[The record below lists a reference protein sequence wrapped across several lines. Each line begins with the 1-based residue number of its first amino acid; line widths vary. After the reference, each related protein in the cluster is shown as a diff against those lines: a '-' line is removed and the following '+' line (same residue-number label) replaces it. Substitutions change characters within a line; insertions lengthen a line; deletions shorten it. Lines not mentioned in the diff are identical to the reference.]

1 MKNNIKSRFTTIWL
15 YLRLLKGENSISTP
29 FSTSRD
35 SKSTALK
42 WRSSLSLS
50 EALTV
55 QQYCNEEMQKL
66 GYLLV
71 NENLS
76 ENTEVLADLPYNNK

>member
-71 NENLS
+71 DENLS

>member
-1 MKNNIKSRFTTIWL
+1 MKNNIESRFTIIWL
-15 YLRLLKGENSISTP
+15 FLRLLKGENSISTP

-71 NENLS
+71 DENLS

>member
-1 MKNNIKSRFTTIWL
+1 MVN
-15 YLRLLKGENSISTP
+15 LRLHKGEDSISTP

-42 WRSSLSLS
+42 WRSSVSLS
-50 EALTV
+50 DALTV
-55 QQYCNEEMQKL
+55 QQYCSDEMQKL

-76 ENTEVLADLPYNNK
+76 EKTEVLADLPYKNK